1 MADTKALSIS
11 IVMKAEIKYRD
22 KKLIR
27 EKIIDTLWVLID
39 VCMSYKQNHFMKEIP
54 LKLTFRMWYFSTI

>member
-27 EKIIDTLWVLID
+27 EKIIDTL
-39 VCMSYKQNHFMKEIP
+39 
-54 LKLTFRMWYFSTI
+54 